1 MASYRRITIL
11 RYRIE
16 AQLLPGSSALGFV
29 VKILLSLQITL
40 AGILLVPHRLGG
52 ASALPDQLNA
62 RPWARSPVPPSL
74 SAWLKTTNETH
85 SRLHPRD
92 S

>member
-1 MASYRRITIL
+1 MVGVPFL
-11 RYRIE
+11 E
-16 AQLLPGSSALGFV
+16 AQLLFGASALGFV

-52 ASALPDQLNA
+52 ASALPE
-62 RPWARSPVPPSL
+62 RPPLGEIAGPAVSERL
-74 SAWLKTTNETH
+74 AENYYETH
-85 SRLHPRD
+85 SRLRPRG